1 MGYGHAKHQLLNLI
15 LKHFSAEREKYNYL
29 HQNPEEVYIAL
40 AKGAEKAR
48 KVATEVLLWE
58 GFAIPK
64 GWFTVVGTLV
74 AVL

>member
-1 MGYGHAKHQLLNLI
+1 MLASKKDIDDLRQLYLAGGMGYGHAKQQLLNLI

-48 KVATEVLLWE
+48 KVAKKYYLE
-58 GFAIPK
+58 
-64 GWFTVVGTLV
+64 
-74 AVL
+74 